1 MAERRERWRRLLAG
15 SYLYLGLAVLLV
27 VGTLINPAFRTGKNL
42 QNVLQRA
49 SIVGVLSVG
58 MTLVILTAGIDLSVG
73 SLLSLGSVLCAMLL
87 MGRTW
92 NAASYVAVPCSAVAV
107 FIGVAALAS
116 RLLGGVV
123 IGKAL
128 RTVVSLSIGGVV
140 AGLVVWLLAGL
151 VMSGFGVLAVLI
163 CVPLTT
169 GLLGALSGSLV
180 AKFKLQ
186 PFIVTL
192 AMMIAAVGLAK
203 IIAGKG
209 GQVVSLFYAD
219 AHAAP
224 KVNEDVENMLAERG
238 RGFGPESFNQMGK
251 RSLLGRTLPVPALF
265 FLGAVVLAHFLLTRT
280 PFGRYT
286 YAVGGNEEAARL
298 SGVNIE
304 RVKIAVYAVSGALAG
319 LAGVLFCAQYDQGTP
334 AAGDKTELEAI
345 AAVVIGGT
353 SLMGGRGKV
362 LGTLVGVLFFAYL
375 TNILNLA
382 GYRSEHQQV
391 VTGLTIVIAV
401 ILQEGWLARGFRLLR
416 MRFGGRKEEE
426 ET

>member
-128 RTVVSLSIGGVV
+128 RTVVSLFIGAVV

-219 AHAAP
+219 PRAAP
-224 KVNEDVENMLAERG
+224 KVNEDVENMLAEKG

-426 ET
+426 T

>member
-107 FIGVAALAS
+107 LIGVAALAS

-123 IGKAL
+123 IGRAL

>member
-128 RTVVSLSIGGVV
+128 RTVVSLFIGAVV

-219 AHAAP
+219 ARAAP

-426 ET
+426 T